1 MQYQIKRGTDV
12 IATVTPTGK
21 LSKKVMG
28 EDIAPMTF
36 SLPYNIDFLQGDYCM
51 AFGYKY
57 KLKSLSDLK
66 KSSSIEFDYTL
77 NLKGPMYDLQEVL
90 YKFPDANNE
99 YTLTGQS
106 LMGDINTFIDL
117 LITNANAEQSGWVKG
132 VIDEADFQNLTFN
145 PDDNCLSVLA
155 TIADAFKTEWWVD
168 GQTIHMTKKGVVED
182 INLKVG
188 QSNGLYS
195 LNRTT
200 STEKSLVTRLFCY
213 GSERNIPANYK
224 GFSNRL
230 KLPGTTPYLES
241 NVYVNN
247 DPLQGKKYGVIEGT
261 QVFEDIYP
269 RRLGLVTEVADKITF
284 TDSEIDFNVNTQLL
298 GVSAKVQFQTGNLAG
313 YTFDINGF
321 NNTTKQFT
329 LKYNQDDKD
338 FVLPSDDIKPA
349 VGDQYILLDIAM
361 PDTYITA
368 AENEVL
374 ARGLEYLSQYSNPV
388 LQYSVECDQIDFERK
403 NITPSLGNFVTIQ
416 DDDFKLN
423 QPIRITALTR
433 DFQFPYQYTLELAD
447 TVTINPIQRDRLADE
462 SMKKNVER
470 IGKTS
475 NRAYNDALQ
484 AKSTAEGVKQ
494 ITDFWGVTLDSE
506 HGIVASGTLLVGSGP
521 VNNAGITG
529 VIDAGVNSVRFW
541 AGAPYEDKADAP
553 FRVLDNGH
561 VVMTQADISGIITA
575 TSGKIGNFTIDGMG
589 LSNVDGSEAY
599 IKQVTTFGDGHTAQF
614 YVGLQ
619 LSDAGDGYALAKFLN
634 DKVGDV
640 SNRALVVRAS
650 GATVNNHAIEATG
663 DIVQVSGKFVT
674 NGRTGEGTT
683 STPIVFVYKGSD
695 GDNYYFKVCNGI
707 IYEHGTG
714 TGS

>member
-1 MQYQIKRGTDV
+1 MQYQIKRGDSI
-12 IATVTPTGK
+12 IATVTPTGPQ
-21 LSKKVMG
+21 SKKVMG
-28 EDIAPMTF
+28 EDIVTMAF
-36 SLPYNIDFLQGDYCM
+36 SLPYNIDFLQGDYSM
-51 AFGYKY
+51 VNGSKY
-57 KLKSLSDLK
+57 KLKSLTDLK
-66 KSSSIEFDYTL
+66 KSSSIEYDYTL
-77 NLKGPMYDLQEVL
+77 NLKGWMYDLQDVL

-117 LITNANAEQSGWVKG
+117 LITNANAEQTGWVKG

-182 INLKVG
+182 ITLKVG
-188 QSNGLYS
+188 KGNGLYF
-195 LNRTT
+195 LQRAT
-200 STEKSLVTRLFCY
+200 STEKNLVTRLYCY

-230 KLPGTTPYLES
+230 KLPGSVPYIEN

-247 DPLQGKKYGVIEGT
+247 DPLQGKKYGIIEGT
-261 QVFEDIYP
+261 IVFEDVFP
-269 RRLGLVTEVADKITF
+269 RRIGLVTEVADKITF
-284 TDSEIDFNVNTQLL
+284 TDSEIDFNVNSQLL
-298 GVSAKVQFQTGNLAG
+298 AISGKVQFQTGNLAG
-313 YTFDINGF
+313 YTFDINTF

-329 LKYNQDDKD
+329 LKYNQNDKD

-361 PDTYITA
+361 PDSYITA

-374 ARGLEYLSQYSNPV
+374 ARGQEYSSQYSNPV
-388 LQYSVECDQIDFERK
+388 LQYSVDCDPLDFARK
-403 NITPSLGNFVTIQ
+403 NIELTLGNFITIQ

-423 QPIRITALTR
+423 QPIRITGFTR
-433 DFQFPYQYTLELAD
+433 DLQVTHQYTMELAD
-447 TVTINPIQRDRLADE
+447 TVNIAPIVRNAVAAENL
-462 SMKKNVER
+462 KKNVER

-521 VNNAGITG
+521 TNNAGITG
-529 VIDAGVNSVRFW
+529 VIDAGANSVRFW
-541 AGAPYEDKADAP
+541 AGAPYENKADAP

-575 TSGKIGNFTIDGMG
+575 TSGKIGNFTITSDG
-589 LSNVDGSEAY
+589 LANVDGTDAFIQQVHTFSPGVTAEMKIGLWNTGIESLLAY
-599 IKQVTTFGDGHTAQF
+599 LVNNEVTSSHVNAA
-614 YVGLQ
+614 L
-619 LSDAGDGYALAKFLN
+619 YAK
-634 DKVGDV
+634 
-640 SNRALVVRAS
+640 AS
-650 GATVNNHAIEATG
+650 GSTIGNHAIEADG
-663 DIVQVSGKFVT
+663 DIVHLNGTFT
-674 NGRTGEGTT
+674 TGGRTGQGTIT
-683 STPIVFVYKGSD
+683 DPVVIVYKGAS

-707 IYEHGTG
+707 IYEHGDG